1 MKNIR
6 TLALLWCVALLMPC
20 SVTLAAT
27 RLNDFAGQGKASG
40 IYSPDEPVKVIFW
53 DDVWTEDPSRVFMV
67 PGGRLSRSNKVTA
80 APTVKT
86 KPEDKPDTDQ
96 PVKPDIKPPMPHI
109 PLVPAPKPEVK
120 PQPKPVK
127 PDIKPCPKPEPK
139 VKPCVKPHHKPE
151 CKPHHKK
158 DDHKCKPDARPEHKT
173 KPECK
178 PEKKDHPKCR
188 PEKKDRP
195 SCHPEAKPEH
205 KDCTP
210 KARPE
215 GKHESTR
222 PDHKPSCSNPDRHK
236 SECSKPAKSGDKTGC
251 KPAGLRGRPNGHGR
265 SDGRQG
271 GLCGKSS
278 AGKTGHG
285 QGTGKGAGHA
295 GGRGHGGHGGG
306 RR

>member
-1 MKNIR
+1 MIR
-6 TLALLWCVALLMPC
+6 F
-20 SVTLAAT
+20 AAFVWAILIIIIGS
-27 RLNDFAGQGKASG
+27 RCEVKAVEDFAGQGKASG
-40 IYSPDEPVKVIFW
+40 VYLPNEPVKVISW
-53 DDVWTEDPSRVFMV
+53 DDVWTDDPSRVFMI

-80 APTVKT
+80 APPVKA
-86 KPEDKPDTDQ
+86 KPEDKPDTVR
-96 PVKPDIKPPMPHI
+96 PVKPDDTPDYKPEPKPRPPHI
-109 PLVPAPKPEVK
+109 PLVPM
-120 PQPKPVK
+120 PQPKPE
-127 PDIKPCPKPEPK
+127 PEK
-139 VKPCVKPHHKPE
+139 KRPCVKPHHKPI

-173 KPECK
+173 RPECK

-195 SCHPEAKPEH
+195 SCHPDAKPEH

-222 PDHKPSCSNPDRHK
+222 PDNKPSCSKPDRHK

-251 KPAGLRGRPNGHGR
+251 KPAGLHGRPSGPGP

-278 AGKTGHG
+278 AGKTGPGHG
-285 QGTGKGAGHA
+285 AGKGAGHA